1 MLIKHKRCASDFSYG
16 GQNEIATILDG
27 ASQHFST
34 LRLVMRF
41 QDFIERHGRKLAPIV
56 KSMKSSLSIARYELK
71 WYMAVSGT
79 IIRYLQDEWFRKI
92 TPRKYFVSV
101 TPHLKIGDFT
111 FDGNVTIEADVT
123 EKTRQIVL
131 HSAEIK
137 HHTVNVMAN
146 ETKMEIIKAE
156 TKQSNFYVIDIA
168 KDLPVGTRLVIEIG
182 YTGHLN
188 ASELRGFYKSSYV
201 NEKGETR

>member
-1 MLIKHKRCASDFSYG
+1 
-16 GQNEIATILDG
+16 
-27 ASQHFST
+27 
-34 LRLVMRF
+34 
-41 QDFIERHGRKLAPIV
+41 
-56 KSMKSSLSIARYELK
+56 MKSSLSIARYELK